1 MRRVAPSSPGGAR
14 PPSPAPHAVG
24 AAAVAVVV
32 AAGCATAGTFPPGT
46 LVGGCGPAPGLE
58 PRYVLPFTP
67 GETYELTQGNCGEE
81 SHDGRFRYGFDFRM
95 PVGTP
100 VVAARDG
107 IVHTVRDDRP
117 DGTRRVGD
125 ENFVFIWHE
134 GNVLSRYL
142 HLRQGGATVWEGKR
156 VSAGDTIGYSGNS
169 GRSAF
174 PHLHF
179 DVADRCG
186 EDGCRT
192 TPSAFRNADPA
203 IPRAR
208 GIVTARASPPP

>member
-1 MRRVAPSSPGGAR
+1 M
-14 PPSPAPHAVG
+14 
-24 AAAVAVVV
+24 
-32 AAGCATAGTFPPGT
+32 
-46 LVGGCGPAPGLE
+46 
-58 PRYVLPFTP
+58 LPFP
-67 GETYELTQGNCGEE
+67 VGHTYELTQGNCGEP
-81 SHDGRFRYGFDFRM
+81 SHDGRFRYSFDFRM
-95 PVGTP
+95 PPGTP

-125 ENFVFIWHE
+125 ENFVFVWHE
-134 GNVLSRYL
+134 GNVLSRYI
-142 HLRQGGATVWEGKR
+142 HLRQGGALVWVGKR

-186 EDGCRT
+186 SDGCRT
-192 TPSAFRNADPA
+192 TAAAFRNAEPP
-203 IPRAR
+203 IPTLR
-208 GIVTARASPPP
+208 GPVTALSGPER